1 MRFFDAAFRQIPT
14 RRTSPETKFGERS
27 SDAVQ
32 AYARVRAEHGK
43 RRTLPSPE
51 FSLNARIPI
60 LPNCVQE
67 ADFNLASTAL
77 QNCTTSVLEAFW
89 KTSRLHRASPLSP
102 RMGQSSVARGGS
114 PETDAEPSRPP
125 RTGPSWGLFGRF
137 IVPGPD
143 DPGNGCIGPSG
154 LIEPND
160 GAWHHSTIHQQ
171 ECVRSSPVQRFG

>member
-1 MRFFDAAFRQIPT
+1 MQFFDAALRQIPT

-43 RRTLPSPE
+43 RRALPSPE

-77 QNCTTSVLEAFW
+77 QNCTTSVLEAFG
-89 KTSRLHRASPLSP
+89 KTSRPHRVSTLSP
-102 RMGQSSVARGGS
+102 RMGRSSVARSGS
-114 PETDAEPSRPP
+114 SETDDRTQQVAPDGAVVGTAELLRCTSMVKRPP
-125 RTGPSWGLFGRF
+125 SH
-137 IVPGPD
+137 
-143 DPGNGCIGPSG
+143 
-154 LIEPND
+154 LIAPESSMSSC
-160 GAWHHSTIHQQ
+160 GA
-171 ECVRSSPVQRFG
+171 